1 MNSLLNFSRTSATE
15 FTEIDIHQVITETIS
30 LLEHQ
35 FKTARIRVE
44 RELKADCPM
53 TYGNAGKLQQVFLN
67 LFVNARDAMP
77 AGGELRILTDTG
89 DSKIEILVQDT
100 GIGISRENVK
110 KIYDPFFTT
119 KAAGK
124 GTGLGP
130 FRQLRNYSGAWRKYF
145 GRQQAR
151 RRNVV
156 QIRTPLGQEASECLN
171 GRETFSSSM
180 MRRKFEKASSF
191 LLTSEGL
198 STDTATTGEEGLKKI
213 EDNLYDAVLLD
224 LMLPGKS
231 GMEVQ
236 KDIKRIDPTLPVV
249 IITAIAALETA
260 ITAIKEGSFDYVTKP
275 WNNEKLV
282 VIVRNAIKQRQ
293 LMSENLQLR
302 RALKERF
309 GYSNIIGKS
318 EKLLKVLDLVT
329 QVAASRS
336 TILIQGESGTGKELI
351 AKAIHLKSPRA
362 DRTFVP
368 VNSGSMP
375 VDLLESTLFG
385 HLRGAFTSAIASKKG
400 LFEVA
405 DQGTIFFDEI
415 GTISMETQAKLLRVI
430 QEKEFMRLGATDTI
444 KVDARIIAATNVDLK
459 KLVDEGRFREDL
471 YYRLNVINIQLP
483 PLRERKEDI
492 PALVEFFT
500 RKYCEENAKPPY
512 RFSSEA
518 LKVLMDY
525 YWPGNVRELENVV
538 ERAVVLSQDEI
549 IGRDL
554 LPESVISPSSRFA
567 TLSSFPLAK
576 NTSLFEVIDSF
587 ERRVI
592 IEMLEQTGWSQ
603 TDAADNF
610 KIPLSTLNQKIKR
623 HGIEIKKKR
632 ERPTVVPT
640 SR

>member
-1 MNSLLNFSRTSATE
+1 MSKRKGIVLIIDDE
-15 FTEIDIHQVITETIS
+15 DEI
-30 LLEHQ
+30 
-35 FKTARIRVE
+35 
-44 RELKADCPM
+44 RE
-53 TYGNAGKLQQVFLN
+53 
-67 LFVNARDAMP
+67 
-77 AGGELRILTDTG
+77 
-89 DSKIEILVQDT
+89 SIEI
-100 GIGISRENVK
+100 
-110 KIYDPFFTT
+110 
-119 KAAGK
+119 
-124 GTGLGP
+124 
-130 FRQLRNYSGAWRKYF
+130 
-145 GRQQAR
+145 
-151 RRNVV
+151 
-156 QIRTPLGQEASECLN
+156 
-171 GRETFSSSM
+171 
-180 MRRKFEKASSF
+180 

-198 STDTATTGEEGLKKI
+198 TIDTAATGEQGLKKI
-213 EDNLYDAVLLD
+213 EENLYDAVLLD

-249 IITAIAALETA
+249 IITAIGAVETA
-260 ITAIKEGSFDYVTKP
+260 VSAIKEGSYDYVTKP
-275 WNNEKLV
+275 WNNEKLL
-282 VIVRNAIKQRQ
+282 VIVTNAIKQRQ
-293 LMSENLQLR
+293 LISENLQLR

-318 EKLLKVLDLVT
+318 EKILKVLDVVT
-329 QVAASRS
+329 QVATSRS
-336 TILIQGESGTGKELI
+336 TVLIQGESGTGKELI

-362 DRTFVP
+362 DKAFVP

-430 QEKEFMRLGATDTI
+430 QEKEFMRLGATETI

-471 YYRLNVINIQLP
+471 YYRLNVIHIQLP

-500 RKYCEENAKPPY
+500 KKYCEENGKPQY

-525 YWPGNVRELENVV
+525 HWPGNVRELENVV

-554 LPESVISPSSRFA
+554 LPESILSPSTRFA
-567 TLSSFPLAK
+567 TLSSFPLGK
-576 NTSLFEVIDSF
+576 NTSLFEIIDAF

-592 IEMLEQTGWSQ
+592 IEMLEQTSWSQ
-603 TDAADNF
+603 TEAADNF

-632 ERPTVVPT
+632 DRPSGVPT
-640 SR
+640 TTK

>member
-1 MNSLLNFSRTSATE
+1 MSKRKGIILIIDDE
-15 FTEIDIHQVITETIS
+15 EEI
-30 LLEHQ
+30 
-35 FKTARIRVE
+35 
-44 RELKADCPM
+44 RE
-53 TYGNAGKLQQVFLN
+53 
-67 LFVNARDAMP
+67 
-77 AGGELRILTDTG
+77 
-89 DSKIEILVQDT
+89 SIEI
-100 GIGISRENVK
+100 
-110 KIYDPFFTT
+110 
-119 KAAGK
+119 
-124 GTGLGP
+124 
-130 FRQLRNYSGAWRKYF
+130 
-145 GRQQAR
+145 
-151 RRNVV
+151 
-156 QIRTPLGQEASECLN
+156 
-171 GRETFSSSM
+171 
-180 MRRKFEKASSF
+180 

-198 STDTATTGEEGLKKI
+198 TTETAATGEEGLKKI
-213 EDNLYDAVLLD
+213 EENLYDAVLLD

-231 GMEVQ
+231 GMEIQ
-236 KDIKRIDPTLPVV
+236 KEIKRVDPTLPII
-249 IITAIAALETA
+249 IITAIGALETA
-260 ITAIKEGSFDYVTKP
+260 VTAIKEGSFDYVTKP

-282 VIVRNAIKQRQ
+282 VIVTNAIKQRQ

-318 EKLLKVLDLVT
+318 EKILKVLDLVT

-351 AKAIHLKSPRA
+351 AKAIHLKSQRA
-362 DRTFVP
+362 DKAFVA

-385 HLRGAFTSAIASKKG
+385 HMRGAFTSAIASKKG

-459 KLVDEGRFREDL
+459 KMVDDGRFREDL

-483 PLRERKEDI
+483 PLRERREDI

-500 RKYCEENAKPPY
+500 KKYCEENGKPQY
-512 RFSSEA
+512 RFSCEA

-525 YWPGNVRELENVV
+525 HWPGNVRELENVV

-554 LPESVISPSSRFA
+554 LPEVITSPSSRFA
-567 TLSSFPLAK
+567 TLSSFPLTK
-576 NTSLFEVIDSF
+576 DISLFEVIDSF

-603 TDAADNF
+603 TEAADNF
-610 KIPLSTLNQKIKR
+610 RIPLSTLNQKIKR

-632 ERPTVVPT
+632 ERPNGIPTVK
-640 SR
+640 